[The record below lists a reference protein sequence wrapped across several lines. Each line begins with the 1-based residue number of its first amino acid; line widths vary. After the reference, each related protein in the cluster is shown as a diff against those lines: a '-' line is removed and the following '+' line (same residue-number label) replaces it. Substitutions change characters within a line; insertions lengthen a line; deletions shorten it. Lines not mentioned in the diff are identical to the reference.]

1 MFCIFF
7 NIWIL
12 VNCYHLTNHHK
23 IIFKIY
29 NTYIFTISLTSF
41 IIVSYEYILTNYMHY
56 YFYSLSLFLYIYIS
70 FYVIRKRL
78 SNKIF
83 RILSWS
89 TVPYKRSLEKLF
101 SKLTPAYLSF
111 HSFQQTFIHTPSILL
126 FSPFLSLLCIIHA
139 TNFYQILHFPSSS
152 SSLYQSTTYFRI
164 YFRYVRINRNPTVFF
179 FFFFPSEKL
188 RAWKGE
194 AKVGSQPTS

>member
-1 MFCIFF
+1 MIYCT
-7 NIWIL
+7 L
-12 VNCYHLTNHHK
+12 QK
-23 IIFKIY
+23 IIRKTIFET
-29 NTYIFTISLTSF
+29 NTC
-41 IIVSYEYILTNYMHY
+41 IL
-56 YFYSLSLFLYIYIS
+56 
-70 FYVIRKRL
+70 
-78 SNKIF
+78 
-83 RILSWS
+83 
-89 TVPYKRSLEKLF
+89 
-101 SKLTPAYLSF
+101 LSF

-126 FSPFLSLLCIIHA
+126 FSPFFSLLCIIHA

-179 FFFFPSEKL
+179 FFFPSEKL